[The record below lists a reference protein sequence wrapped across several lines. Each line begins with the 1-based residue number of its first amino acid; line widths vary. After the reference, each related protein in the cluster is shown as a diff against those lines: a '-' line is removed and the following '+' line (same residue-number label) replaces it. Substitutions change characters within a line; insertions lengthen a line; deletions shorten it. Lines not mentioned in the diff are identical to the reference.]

1 MSVVQFAFYLS
12 DALFQQ
18 MFTFMSNIW
27 KLDPNCRNI
36 TVIYNVILMSFCF
49 LQIFFNADFRYLLK
63 HFIHFAVDTFE
74 DKKWILANILA
85 ITTLCNGN

>member
-1 MSVVQFAFYLS
+1 
-12 DALFQQ
+12 
-18 MFTFMSNIW
+18 MSNIW